1 MLKNIPAVVYAR
13 YSSSNQREESIED
26 QLRECYKFA
35 DREGYNVIG
44 QYSTQLVDALM
55 TGLSSCV

>member
-44 QYSTQLVDALM
+44 QYCDHAIS
-55 TGLSSCV
+55 